1 MTSTKQNKPS
11 NRSALLTAT
20 LVTVA
25 IILIIFINLRATQP
39 PDVVSAE
46 VPPEVF
52 SAERAAMH
60 LPPIASRPNPS
71 GSKAN
76 DEVFGYIRTQLEE
89 MGYEPEV
96 HATSLFASYQFFKRI
111 AYLNNLLVKIPGT
124 QGDQTILIMGHYDT
138 VINAPG
144 ASDNGAAVVT
154 MLEVLRMLKYH
165 PPMKNNLIF
174 FFPDGEEYGLLGAQ
188 AFKEQHPWAE
198 NIDLIINLEA
208 MGTTGQSIMFETGE
222 NNLNII
228 RDFARTV
235 PYPVGNSMTVEVYK
249 RIGTATDYNVF
260 KHDGYQ
266 GLNFAYIGNS
276 FDYHTAGD
284 NIENTDLR
292 SIQHHGSHLAA
303 LLLHFGNVAFEP
315 NATQNAVY
323 FNTIGYGFVHYPYG
337 WVPVIAIV
345 VLLAAILLMIKGV
358 RDETIS
364 IRKILF
370 SVISFS
376 IHLLIIY
383 WAFDAVLEILKSSYS
398 GSDFRLLQYN
408 QLPILFWFS
417 LIAVAFSTAFF
428 YMINRG
434 VRSWQLSY
442 LFSWLLLLIWA
453 GGENILLKSGVVLV
467 LAGWIFWAHRK
478 PTKAIDFWSAAI
490 ILWVVLML
498 VVSFMMPGASYLLV
512 WPLVF
517 GLVPFGLSVFNKKMN
532 LSKPLYLVI
541 FLLSTIPLL
550 ALFPVIMKLFIKA
563 MGPGLIPVTMLVA
576 GLSMGLLTPFS
587 QLITRTKP
595 WLIPGFLFITGL
607 FFLLFNATGF
617 DYDERHRQQNFVIY
631 ATDVS
636 SGEVYWMGSQDS
648 WTAQF
653 LAEATDTIL
662 LNRFYP
668 ANEGEI
674 VAKATYYPPLPSPE
688 VNLLTDVTSNGERKL
703 SLHVRTSN
711 ETAHLNIYIN
721 AGANSPSI
729 QMIDKERKNMIPI
742 GETTW
747 YMLQVQAPPN
757 DGVSFSIYTDP
768 DQEVILHILE
778 IDYSGI
784 PEYVEYEERPAHM
797 MSSGDRTITASRYI
811 FN

>member
-1 MTSTKQNKPS
+1 MISTKQNKPS
-11 NRSALLTAT
+11 NRGALLIAILT
-20 LVTVA
+20 TVV
-25 IILIIFINLRATQP
+25 ITLIIFINLRINQP
-39 PDVVSAE
+39 PVVVSSEA
-46 VPPEVF
+46 PPEVF

-60 LPPIASRPNPS
+60 LSSIASKPNPI

-76 DEVFGYIRTQLEE
+76 KEVFNYIHSQLEK

-96 HATSLFASYQFFKRI
+96 HAANLFSSYRSFQRV
-111 AYLNNLLVKIPGT
+111 AYLNNLLLEIPGT
-124 QGDQTILIMGHYDT
+124 QGNQTLLVMGHYDT
-138 VINAPG
+138 VISAPG
-144 ASDNGAAVVT
+144 ASDNGAAVVS
-154 MLEVLRMLKYH
+154 MLEVLRMLKHH

-174 FFPDGEEYGLLGAQ
+174 FFPDGEEYGLLGAY
-188 AFKEQHPWAE
+188 AFREQHPWAE
-198 NIDLIINLEA
+198 DIDLIINLEA
-208 MGTTGQSIMFETGE
+208 MGTSGQSIMFETGD
-222 NNLNII
+222 NNLSII
-228 RDFARTV
+228 REFAGTV
-235 PYPVGNSMTVEVYK
+235 PYPVGNSMTVEVYN

-292 SIQHHGSHLAA
+292 SVQHHGSHLAA
-303 LLLHFGNVAFEP
+303 LLLHFGNVSFEP
-315 NATQNAVY
+315 DAKQNAVY
-323 FNTIGYGFVHYPYG
+323 FNTIGYGFAHYPYD

-417 LIAVAFSTAFF
+417 LIAVAFSAAFF

-453 GGENILLKSGVVLV
+453 GGENILLKSGAVLV
-467 LAGWIFWAHRK
+467 LAGWLFWAHRK

-490 ILWVVLML
+490 ILWVVLMF

-517 GLVPFGLSVFNKKMN
+517 CLVPFGLSVFKKNMEFA
-532 LSKPLYLVI
+532 KPLLLVT

-550 ALFPVIMKLFIKA
+550 IWFPVIMKLFIQA

-576 GLSMGLLTPFS
+576 GLAMGLLTPF
-587 QLITRTKP
+587 LYIITRTKP
-595 WLIPGFLFITGL
+595 WLIPGILFITGL

-617 DYDERHRQQNFVIY
+617 DYDERHRQQNHVIY
-631 ATDVS
+631 ATDAS
-636 SGEVYWMGSQDS
+636 AGKAYWMGRQDS

-653 LAEATDTIL
+653 LTEATDTIL

-668 ANEGEI
+668 SNDGRT
-674 VAKATYYPPLPSPE
+674 VAKASHYPPLPSPE
-688 VNLLTDVTSNGERKL
+688 VSLLADNTSKQERKL
-703 SLHVRTSN
+703 SLHVRTPN
-711 ETAHLNIYIN
+711 ETAHLYLYIN
-721 AGANSPSI
+721 AGVHAPSI
-729 QMIDKERKNMIPI
+729 QVVEKERKKMIPD
-742 GETTW
+742 GESSW
-747 YMLQVQAPPN
+747 YMFQVQAPPCE
-757 DGVSFSIYTDP
+757 GVSFSIYTEP

-811 FN
+811 FD